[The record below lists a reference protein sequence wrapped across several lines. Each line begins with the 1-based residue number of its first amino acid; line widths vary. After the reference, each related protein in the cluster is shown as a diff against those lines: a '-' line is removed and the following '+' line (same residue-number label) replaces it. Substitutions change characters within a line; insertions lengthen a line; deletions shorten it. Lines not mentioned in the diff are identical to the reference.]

1 MSLFDLFIKG
11 FIIGIAKIIPGVSGA
26 MLAVSFSIYD
36 KLIDAFTYFFDDVR
50 NNLRFLM
57 VVGSGILLS
66 IMCFSN
72 IVSFFINKYY
82 FITMMLFIGF
92 IVGGTYDFSKNIKY
106 NFKSIIVILIVI
118 FLVMFISLNNISNSY
133 VLQGNYMDNIM
144 FFIGGVIEVFA
155 SIVPGIS
162 GTALLMLI
170 GIYDNVLMLFS
181 NIFDLTYV
189 IDNIMLYIS
198 YGIGIVISFIICS
211 LGISYLLKKYRKLF
225 DTIVFG
231 LCISSILLLI
241 LLTFKSSFLFI
252 DLIVGIVMFF
262 FGILI
267 SYLSPK

>member
-1 MSLFDLFIKG
+1 MDLFIKG

-26 MLAVSFSIYD
+26 MIAVSFSIYD
-36 KLIDAFTYFFDDVR
+36 KLIDAITHFFDDWKK
-50 NNLRFLM
+50 NIKFLL
-57 VVGSGILLS
+57 VFGGGIVLS
-66 IMCFSN
+66 IVCFSN
-72 IVSFFINKYY
+72 IVRYFIGNYY
-82 FITMMLFIGF
+82 FVTMMLFIGL
-92 IVGGTYDFSKNIKY
+92 IVGGTYSFSRDIEYGFKNE
-106 NFKSIIVILIVI
+106 IIILFVV

-211 LGISYLLKKYRKLF
+211 LGISYLLKKYRKLL

-241 LLTFKSSFLFI
+241 LLTFKSSFMFI